1 MNLYI
6 ETVAAYPIPS
16 AIVQFAILGTFGD
29 IVSKWIIRR
38 KCFLP
43 YTFPTLLLKMAEWS
57 VLAVF
62 IKYAFVGFGGF
73 VESLVHHG
81 YLPEMSP
88 VPKAFA
94 KSVAIN
100 LQFGPFLVIF
110 HRLLDNL
117 VGRQRNWENLDRGFL
132 SLLWFWIPAHTVT
145 FSLPVHVQIGM
156 AAVWS
161 VVLGLI
167 LGYYNRRSGGAF

>member
-1 MNLYI
+1 MNWYI

-43 YTFPTLLLKMAEWS
+43 YDLPTLLLKMVEWGI
-57 VLAVF
+57 LAVL
-62 IKYAFVGFGGF
+62 IKYAFVGFSGF
-73 VESLVHHG
+73 VDSLVEHR
-81 YLPEMSP
+81 YLPEMGA
-88 VPKAFA
+88 VPRAFA

-100 LQFGPFLVIF
+100 LQFGPFLVIL

-117 VGRQRNWENLDRGFL
+117 VARQRNWENLDKGFL

-167 LGYYNRRSGGAF
+167 LGYYNRKAGER